1 MYLFHLKIKKVIDLR
16 KNSMENN
23 SEIEVSGKCFLSS
36 LPPFRI
42 VFVNI
47 FWMSTP
53 PPPSHFKNNFY
64 VPDI

>member
-36 LPPFRI
+36 LPPFNSI
-42 VFVNI
+42 GQYFLDEY
-47 FWMSTP
+47 

>member
-42 VFVNI
+42 VF
-47 FWMSTP
+47 WMSTP
-53 PPPSHFKNNFY
+53 PPSQFKNNFY

>member
-53 PPPSHFKNNFY
+53 PPLPLQKQFLRA
-64 VPDI
+64 

>member
-42 VFVNI
+42 VLVNI
-47 FWMSTP
+47 FG
-53 PPPSHFKNNFY
+53 
-64 VPDI
+64 